1 MKWAGYKEASK
12 TKKYVWTLGPEKR
25 IYNLPSTQMG
35 TWDINARRKFFV
47 KSVIVRQRFFVKLV
61 MVWRRFF
68 MKSVI
73 VRRRFFMKS
82 VIVRRRFFVKSVIV
96 RRRFFVKSVIVRRR
110 FFVKSVIV
118 RQRFFVKS
126 VIVRRKFFVKSVI
139 GYWSSTIVA
148 KLSTKARQI
157 FLKTNIFYLLIRTR
171 TCAYQGVRN
180 VRFSVSLLEVCGDPD
195 CNSDLAS
202 CKTHCA
208 KNETS
213 HSGFFQ

>member
-35 TWDINARRKFFV
+35 TWDIIA
-47 KSVIVRQRFFVKLV
+47 
-61 MVWRRFF
+61 
-68 MKSVI
+68 
-73 VRRRFFMKS
+73 
-82 VIVRRRFFVKSVIV
+82 

-139 GYWSSTIVA
+139 GY
-148 KLSTKARQI
+148 
-157 FLKTNIFYLLIRTR
+157 
-171 TCAYQGVRN
+171 
-180 VRFSVSLLEVCGDPD
+180 
-195 CNSDLAS
+195 
-202 CKTHCA
+202 
-208 KNETS
+208 
-213 HSGFFQ
+213 